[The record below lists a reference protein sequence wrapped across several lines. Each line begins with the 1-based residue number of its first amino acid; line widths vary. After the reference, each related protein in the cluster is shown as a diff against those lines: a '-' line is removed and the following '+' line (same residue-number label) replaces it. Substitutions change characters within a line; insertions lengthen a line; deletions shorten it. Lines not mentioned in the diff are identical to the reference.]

1 MPEEV
6 LFPHST
12 PGLTDVLHLQP
23 VLITGI
29 GDLFLL
35 VWTFMCTN
43 Y

>member
-23 VLITGI
+23 VLPIAGI

-35 VWTFMCTN
+35 VWTFDE